1 MNSNHQIDE
10 GSGRYGGVYIGN
22 GGNDSNYPKPE
33 SHPNP
38 RPTIAALKNEN
49 PRTLKVKSL
58 CRQRV
63 NALLHEMTAL
73 RSVANFTFVK
83 LRKVP
88 KLKRNGNEQMTQFP
102 EMFGRRL
109 E

>member
-1 MNSNHQIDE
+1 M
-10 GSGRYGGVYIGN
+10 GVGTRELGTTNQHRIL
-22 GGNDSNYPKPE
+22 D
-33 SHPNP
+33 
-38 RPTIAALKNEN
+38 
-49 PRTLKVKSL
+49 
-58 CRQRV
+58 V

-102 EMFGRRL
+102 EMFGRLL
-109 E
+109 EV